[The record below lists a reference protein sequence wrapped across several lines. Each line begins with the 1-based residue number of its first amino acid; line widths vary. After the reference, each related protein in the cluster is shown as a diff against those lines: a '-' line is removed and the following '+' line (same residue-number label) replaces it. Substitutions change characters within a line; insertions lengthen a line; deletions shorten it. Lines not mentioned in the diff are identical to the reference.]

1 MPPRELALAAR
12 ADELSRRREP
22 YVRATVVRAQHPTS
36 AHAGDTALVLA
47 GGAIE
52 GFVGGNCVE
61 ASVRD
66 YGLRTLA
73 SGEPLLLRVM
83 PGDPVRNQEEGAVTV
98 ANPCLSGG
106 SVEIFLQPFLPAP
119 RVVVVGSGPIAQ
131 ALSALGSVLGFEPE
145 LVAGG
150 AAVPRPDDAALI
162 VASHGREEEAAL
174 TAALQASVPYV
185 ALVASERRGHEVLA
199 SLDVDEELRSRVHC
213 PAGLALGA
221 RTPEETALSILAEL
235 VSERSAASA
244 PAAAGGVRP
253 GAAEAAE
260 EPAPAEAG
268 SHEPRAAEA
277 AEAPASA
284 EAGSPEPGATKAAEE
299 PASADAGSAE
309 PATALDPVCGMTVP
323 AIHATLHTE
332 HAGKTIY
339 FCSAGCRAAFLKDP
353 EHYAVAS

>member
-1 MPPRELALAAR
+1 MPQREMALAAR

-22 YVRATVVRAQHPTS
+22 FVRATVVRAQHPTS
-36 AHAGDTALVLA
+36 ARAGDTALVLA
-47 GGAIE
+47 GGTIE

-83 PGDPVRNQEEGAVTV
+83 PGEPVRNQEEGAVTV

-106 SVEIFLQPFLPAP
+106 SVEIFLQPQLPAP
-119 RVVVVGSGPIAQ
+119 RIVVVGASPIAQ
-131 ALSALGSVLGFEPE
+131 ALAALGSVLGFEPE
-145 LVAGG
+145 LVAGS
-150 AAVPRPDDAALI
+150 AAQPRPDDAALI

-185 ALVASERRGHEVLA
+185 ALVASERRGNEVLA

-221 RTPEETALSILAEL
+221 RTPEETALAILAEL
-235 VSERSAASA
+235 VSERSATAAPPTASA
-244 PAAAGGVRP
+244 GTARPA
-253 GAAEAAE
+253 GAADGVEST
-260 EPAPAEAG
+260 AG
-268 SHEPRAAEA
+268 S
-277 AEAPASA
+277 
-284 EAGSPEPGATKAAEE
+284 GT
-299 PASADAGSAE
+299 AE

-323 AIHATLHTE
+323 AIPATLHVE
-332 HAGKTIY
+332 HAGRTVY

-353 EHYAVAS
+353 EHYAVVS